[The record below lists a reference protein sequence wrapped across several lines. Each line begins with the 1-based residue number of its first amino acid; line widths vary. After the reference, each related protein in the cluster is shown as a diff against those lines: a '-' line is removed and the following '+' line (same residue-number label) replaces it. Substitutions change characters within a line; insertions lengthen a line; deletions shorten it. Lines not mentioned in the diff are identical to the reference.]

1 MRLLHHTLIAIAIS
15 ALPIFSS
22 RAQQVEY
29 FWDTDPGVGKGQVL
43 QQFTGTEAVVQ
54 TELDASNLTVGI
66 HQLGL
71 RILNDTWHSATYYR
85 SFYIPAAEE
94 SITRIEYGW
103 DAAPALGEGQS
114 LSFSKGSTVDLT
126 QTLSVSGL
134 ASGMHTLYLRALTES
149 HFSQTYV
156 RSFYIP
162 ETPHAVKAIE
172 YFFDNDPGVGKGI
185 QIEASVDGGPLTKA
199 FSVDTEGLAAGVHQ
213 IGIRT
218 LTDGSWSATKVR
230 QFLVRNVED
239 GYVTRVEYFWN
250 NDPGLGNGIPIS
262 VTPAKEVTLN
272 FEADMRMLARG
283 IYYFG
288 LRAQSGAGFWGKSLS
303 FADID
308 FIGIKGDVNGDGDVD
323 IADAVCIVNYVVGKL
338 NTNFV
343 PEAADVNGDGDVD
356 IADAVHIVNYV
367 VGKINALAP
376 KFDGNLPEPQ

>member
-1 MRLLHHTLIAIAIS
+1 MRLLHHTLIAFAIS
-15 ALPIFSS
+15 ALPILSS
-22 RAQQVEY
+22 WAQQVEY

-43 QQFTGTEAVVQ
+43 QQFTGTEATVR
-54 TELDASNLTVGI
+54 TELDAGDLTVGI

-71 RILNDTWHSATYYR
+71 RVLNDTWYSATYYR
-85 SFYIPAAEE
+85 SFFVPTAEE

-103 DAAPALGEGQS
+103 DVAPALGEGQS

-126 QTLSVSGL
+126 QTLSVNDL
-134 ASGMHTLYLRALTES
+134 ASGMHSLYLRALTES

-172 YFFDNDPGVGKGI
+172 YFFDNDPGVGKGT
-185 QIEASVDGGPLTKA
+185 QIAASVDGESLTKA

-218 LTDGSWSATKVR
+218 LTDGTWSATKVR

-239 GYVTRVEYFWN
+239 GYVAHVEYFWN

-272 FEADMRMLARG
+272 FEADMRMLTRG
-283 IYYFG
+283 IYYLG
-288 LRAQSGAGFWGKSLS
+288 LRAQSGAGFWGKLLS
-303 FADID
+303 FPDIE
-308 FIGIKGDVNGDGDVD
+308 FVGFKGDANGDGIVD
-323 IADAVCIVNYVVGKL
+323 IADAVRIINHILGKPTQTFIEA
-338 NTNFV
+338 NADTNS
-343 PEAADVNGDGDVD
+343 DGEVD
-356 IADAVHIVNYV
+356 IADAVHIVNFI
-367 VGKINALAP
+367 VGKIEQLAP
-376 KFDGNLPEPQ
+376 RKDNSQNNSE